1 MHDLSDWNVL
11 VVDDEPDNLG
21 VIELVL
27 NFYDA
32 KVRTAAD
39 AGECLEQMAA
49 DKPTL
54 LLADIQM
61 PGMDGFE
68 LLRTVRENETWRD
81 IPIIA
86 ITAHAM
92 AGDHERIIA
101 AGFDGYIA
109 KPISAMT
116 LVDELIALIATKH
129 SKSS

>member
-1 MHDLSDWNVL
+1 MHDLSNWNVL

-32 KVRTAAD
+32 KVRTAATAMD
-39 AGECLEQMAA
+39 CLVQM
-49 DKPTL
+49 DVDQPTL
-54 LLADIQM
+54 LLVDIQM
-61 PGMDGFE
+61 PVMDGFE
-68 LLRTVRENETWRD
+68 LMKKVRENEAWRE
-81 IPIIA
+81 IPMIA

-92 AGDHERIIA
+92 AGDQERIIN

-116 LVDELIALIATKH
+116 LIDDLKSLIEA
-129 SKSS
+129 KSNPT